1 MKIALINASPKLKA
15 SASGVLAQSLAFYA
29 KGKCETVIVDMH
41 KPMISEM
48 AIEQLKECDSWVIF
62 FPLYVDG
69 VPGHIIPCLQTLEG
83 LKNEIGEKFVCAV
96 SNCGFYEGIQARY
109 SLDIIRN
116 WTRKAGHVY
125 GGGVGIGGGGG
136 VTTLMKPRAG
146 AKPFTKIERSL
157 ANLLNKAMKKE
168 CFENNYPS
176 IWIPRW
182 IYKFAGERGWYR
194 DLARNGKK
202 KEDIKYIP
210 Q

>member
-1 MKIALINASPKLKA
+1 
-15 SASGVLAQSLAFYA
+15 
-29 KGKCETVIVDMH
+29 
-41 KPMISEM
+41 
-48 AIEQLKECDSWVIF
+48 
-62 FPLYVDG
+62 
-69 VPGHIIPCLQTLEG
+69 
-83 LKNEIGEKFVCAV
+83 
-96 SNCGFYEGIQARY
+96 
-109 SLDIIRN
+109 
-116 WTRKAGHVY
+116 
-125 GGGVGIGGGGG
+125 
-136 VTTLMKPRAG
+136 MKPRAG

-157 ANLLNKAMKKE
+157 ANLLDKAMKKE